1 MFSELRRRAWFST
14 LLFHALLEEGPR
26 PWDWRAMEDTRL
38 VEALVEGRADSP
50 VQFICWYVKH
60 SGMHARLQK
69 PALGDEKRER
79 DVRDADEL
87 YEEYR
92 QFCVEMKKEAV
103 DFLGFARSVL
113 VEFHPLVDYRVVEGA
128 QQFLICR
135 DEMKGSL
142 WASRPVERV
151 ATPRTADRS
160 SSERFAVSSVSSV
173 CWRNARLCS
182 HSSEMSEKK
191 ETCVKW
197 DMSKKWEEV

>member
-1 MFSELRRRAWFST
+1 M
-14 LLFHALLEEGPR
+14 
-26 PWDWRAMEDTRL
+26 
-38 VEALVEGRADSP
+38 EGRADSP

-135 DEMKGSL
+135 EEMKGSL
-142 WASRPVERV
+142 WASRLWRELRLPAQQTV
-151 ATPRTADRS
+151 AA
-160 SSERFAVSSVSSV
+160 ASVRGFF
-173 CWRNARLCS
+173 CFFCLL
-182 HSSEMSEKK
+182 EKRPL
-191 ETCVKW
+191 VQPFF
-197 DMSKKWEEV
+197 